1 MAYTIT
7 ESRESRTFGIGRQ
20 AFAELVYTILENPI
34 PTVGPD
40 TEKNALDAVV
50 GAAPASFQG
59 LPQVGA
65 RIRPLDGRSLWRVT
79 IQYGLPVSGSGL
91 TPLEAGEYRVTF
103 PGGARSELITQA
115 YNERRYGSGDPAPP
129 ALGGAINV
137 TGSGVEGVNVD
148 VPDFPW
154 VETWIVANADV
165 SWADIIGIGL
175 LRKTTNDDAFRG
187 FARGEVL
194 FDEFSASPRTDDDWE
209 YTFRFRSSPNRIN
222 GNANGG
228 ADMDTPLQPDD
239 VGYVAG
245 LDRSITIGNISGIDK
260 LGWEYLWVAYQ
271 SAVSSAG
278 LVFER
283 PVGVYVNRVYL
294 ESDFADLGIGTSSL
308 F

>member
-20 AFAELVYTILENPI
+20 AFAELVYTIREAPI

-50 GAAPASFQG
+50 ASAPASFQG

-79 IQYGLPVSGSGL
+79 VQYGLPVTGSGL
-91 TPLEAGEYRVTF
+91 TPPAAGEYRVTF

-115 YNERRYGSGDPAPP
+115 YGERRYGPTDPPAPD
-129 ALGGAINV
+129 LGGAINV
-137 TGSGVEGVNVD
+137 TGQGVDGVNVD

-154 VETWIVANADV
+154 VETWILANNDV
-165 SWADIIGIGL
+165 SWADIIAIGL

-194 FDEFSASPRTDDDWE
+194 FDEFSASPRTDQDWE
-209 YTFRFRSSPNRIN
+209 YTFRFRASANRTV
-222 GNANGG
+222 ANGK
-228 ADMDTPLQPDD
+228 PI
-239 VGYVAG
+239 
-245 LDRSITIGNISGIDK
+245 SIGGFTGIEK
-260 LGWEYLWVAYQ
+260 LGWEYLWVRYQ

-283 PVGVYVNRVYL
+283 PIGVYVNQVYL
-294 ESDFADLGIGTSSL
+294 ESDFADLGIGTASL

>member
-20 AFAELVYTILENPI
+20 AFAELVYTIRETPI

-50 GAAPASFQG
+50 AAAPASFQG

-115 YNERRYGSGDPAPP
+115 YNERRYGPTDPPP
-129 ALGGAINV
+129 PDLGGAINV
-137 TGSGVEGVNVD
+137 TDTGVEGVNVD

-187 FARGEVL
+187 FAAGEVL

-209 YTFRFRSSPNRIN
+209 YTFRFRASANRTVAG
-222 GNANGG
+222 GNALSIGG
-228 ADMDTPLQPDD
+228 FT
-239 VGYVAG
+239 
-245 LDRSITIGNISGIDK
+245 GIEK
-260 LGWEYLWVAYQ
+260 LGWEYLWVRYQ
-271 SAVSSAG
+271 SAVSAAG